1 MKIMCLHFWYSTPQV
16 NPKSPRYFVVFADM
30 FEMLDFGIWVRF
42 AMSFCFLIVLFS
54 SAQCALGVQ
63 FRLAGSRHVRVRSA
77 GSELARWP
85 RQHLADQALG
95 VRML

>member
-1 MKIMCLHFWYSTPQV
+1 
-16 NPKSPRYFVVFADM
+16 
-30 FEMLDFGIWVRF
+30 
-42 AMSFCFLIVLFS
+42 MSFCFLIVLFS